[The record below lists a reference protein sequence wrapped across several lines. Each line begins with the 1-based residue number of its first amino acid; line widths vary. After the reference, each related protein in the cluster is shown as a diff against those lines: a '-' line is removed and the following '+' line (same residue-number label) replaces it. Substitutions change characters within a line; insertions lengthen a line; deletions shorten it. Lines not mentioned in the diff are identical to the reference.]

1 MGALSISALMAA
13 ARETSPIGVYRSR
26 GWVTAPSQAEHLQL
40 LIRET
45 NLASLKNSNVSA
57 AKQEGR
63 FSKRP
68 ESHRAPDSP
77 PWSSC
82 LVLATMS

>member
-45 NLASLKNSNVSA
+45 NLAKQG

-63 FSKRP
+63 FSKCP

>member
-57 AKQEGR
+57 ARAQEGR

-68 ESHRAPDSP
+68 ESHRAPDHP
-77 PWSSC
+77 HGA
-82 LVLATMS
+82 LA